1 MHRILVTGGAG
12 FIGSAVIRYL
22 MTSTSAVILNI
33 DNLTYAGNLS
43 SLKTITDNFT
53 AADSHR
59 YQFLKIDITDQ
70 AAITK
75 AVNDFKPDAIM
86 HLAAESH
93 VDRSIDSPGHFIDTN
108 INGTFILL
116 QAAHLYWQSLTGLKK
131 SQFRF
136 HHISTDEV
144 YGSLEA
150 PDLFTEQTS
159 YNPRSP
165 YSASKAA
172 SDHLVKAWFH
182 TYGLPVIHTNCSNNY
197 GPYHYPEKLIPLI
210 ILNALDEKPLTIY
223 GRGDNVRDWLY
234 VDDHVEALVL
244 ALDHGRP
251 GETYNI
257 GGNNERT
264 NVQVVEAI
272 CVQLDNLR
280 PRANGLSYCQLIEY
294 GADRLGHD
302 KRYAIDASKI
312 KKELGWQP
320 KESFDTGLSK
330 TIIWYLENGW
340 WWKPLRTV
348 K

>member
-1 MHRILVTGGAG
+1 MHRILITGGAG

-22 MTSTSAVILNI
+22 MANTSAVVLNI
-33 DNLTYAGNLS
+33 DKLTYAGNLS
-43 SLKTITDNFT
+43 SLKTVTNHFT

-70 AAITK
+70 VAITK
-75 AVNDFKPDAIM
+75 TVNDFKPDSIM

-116 QAAHLYWQSLTGLKK
+116 QVAHLYWQSLTGLEK

-150 PDLFTEQTS
+150 TGLFTEQSS
-159 YNPRSP
+159 YDPRSP

-172 SDHLVKAWFH
+172 SDHLAKAWFH
-182 TYGLPVIHTNCSNNY
+182 TYGLPVIVTNCSNNY
-197 GPYHYPEKLIPLI
+197 GPYQYPEKLIPLI

-223 GRGDNVRDWLY
+223 GKGNNVRDWLY

-257 GGNNERT
+257 GGNNERK
-264 NVQVVEAI
+264 NVQVVQAI
-272 CVQLDNLR
+272 CAQLDNFR
-280 PRANGLSYCQLIEY
+280 PRDNGLSYCKLIKY
-294 GADRLGHD
+294 VPDRLGHD
-302 KRYAIDASKI
+302 KRYAIDANKI
-312 KKELGWQP
+312 KKDLGWQP
-320 KESFDTGLSK
+320 RENFDSGLSK
-330 TIIWYLENGW
+330 TIFWYLENRW

>member
-22 MTSTSAVILNI
+22 MASTSAVILNV
-33 DNLTYAGNLS
+33 DKLTYAGNLS
-43 SLKTITDNFT
+43 SLTEVTDHIA
-53 AADSHR
+53 AADRHR
-59 YQFLKIDITDQ
+59 YQFLKADITDQ
-70 AAITK
+70 AAISK
-75 AVNDFKPDAIM
+75 AVNDFKPSAIM

-93 VDRSIDSPGHFIDTN
+93 VDRSIDSPSHFIDTN

-116 QAAHLYWQSLTGLKK
+116 QVALHYWQSLADLEK

-150 PDLFTEQTS
+150 PDLFNEQAS
-159 YNPRSP
+159 YHPRSP

-182 TYGLPVIHTNCSNNY
+182 TYGLPVIVTNCSNNY

-223 GRGDNVRDWLY
+223 GNGDNVRDWLY
-234 VDDHVEALVL
+234 VGDHVDALVL
-244 ALDHGRP
+244 ALEHGRL

-272 CVQLDNLR
+272 CTQLDNLR
-280 PRANGLSYCQLIEY
+280 PRANGLLYCQLIEY
-294 GADRLGHD
+294 VPDRLGHD

-330 TIIWYLENGW
+330 TIIWYLENMW
-340 WWKPLRTV
+340 WWKPLRAI